1 MQHQHHSGYFNEDY
15 GDENGDGEI
24 ELSRGGERTM
34 SGGYKAYAKSGDQN
48 TAENQTLRKVEH
60 CAGSAMG
67 EPQVHSQVS
76 SLKAQSFGVN
86 GC

>member
-1 MQHQHHSGYFNEDY
+1 
-15 GDENGDGEI
+15 
-24 ELSRGGERTM
+24 M